1 MIKILLVDDNLTFL
15 AAVRKY
21 LALLPDARVVAEAH
35 DGPQALTQATQ
46 WRPDLVLLDIMMPG
60 MNGLEVAAVM
70 QSWPQPPQIV
80 FLSMHDNAPYRQAA
94 AELGVLGF
102 VGKVD
107 FVLEL
112 PPLIARLIDAGGAQS
127 TGDTKR

>member
-21 LALLPDARVVAEAH
+21 LALLPNAQVVAEAH
-35 DGPQALTQATQ
+35 DGPQALAQAAQ
-46 WRPDLVLLDIMMPG
+46 WQPDLVLLDIMMPG

-70 QSWPQPPQIV
+70 QSWAQPPQIV

-94 AELGVLGF
+94 AELEVLGF
-102 VGKVD
+102 VGKSD

-112 PPLIARLIDAGGAQS
+112 PALIAGLAAAGQTQKA
-127 TGDTKR
+127 GDKA

>member
-21 LALLPDARVVAEAH
+21 LALLPNAQVVAEAH
-35 DGPQALTQATQ
+35 DGQEALAQATQ

-70 QSWPQPPQIV
+70 QSWPQPPQII

-94 AELGVLGF
+94 AEVGMLGF
-102 VGKVD
+102 VGKGD

-112 PPLIARLIDAGGAQS
+112 PPLIARLVAAGGSQI
-127 TGDTKR
+127 TGDTA

>member
-21 LALLPDARVVAEAH
+21 LALLPNAQVVAEAH
-35 DGPQALTQATQ
+35 DGPQALSQAAQ
-46 WRPDLVLLDIMMPG
+46 WQPDLVLLDIMMPG

-70 QSWPQPPQIV
+70 QSWAQPPQII

-94 AELGVLGF
+94 AELEVLGF
-102 VGKVD
+102 VGKAD

-112 PPLIARLIDAGGAQS
+112 PPLIAGLAAAGGAPT
-127 TGDTKR
+127 TGDTA

>member
-15 AAVRKY
+15 TAVRKY
-21 LALLPDARVVAEAH
+21 LAMLPDAHVVAQAH
-35 DGPQALTQATQ
+35 DGQEALAQATQ

-70 QSWPQPPQIV
+70 QSWPQPPQII
-80 FLSMHDNAPYRQAA
+80 FLSMHDNDAYRQAT

-102 VGKVD
+102 VGKAD

-112 PPLIARLIDAGGAQS
+112 LPLIARLVAAGGSQI
-127 TGDTKR
+127 TGDTA